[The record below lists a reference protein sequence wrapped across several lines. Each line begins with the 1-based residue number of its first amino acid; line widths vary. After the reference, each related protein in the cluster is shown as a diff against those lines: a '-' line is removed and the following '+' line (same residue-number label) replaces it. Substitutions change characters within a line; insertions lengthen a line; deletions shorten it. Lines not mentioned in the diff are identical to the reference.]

1 MAREDERANRGE
13 RSVASRRPFGVVV
26 EAVTLRVRVSGFV
39 LGGGG
44 SCGLRNEGGGCTG
57 GPTVAVRPTTEVRR
71 RGGRVGL
78 NDRLA
83 KDRQQ
88 GLREG
93 SDKEG
98 RRWRVVDW
106 WW

>member
-44 SCGLRNEGGGCTG
+44 VMRT
-57 GPTVAVRPTTEVRR
+57 
-71 RGGRVGL
+71 
-78 NDRLA
+78 
-83 KDRQQ
+83 
-88 GLREG
+88 
-93 SDKEG
+93 
-98 RRWRVVDW
+98 
-106 WW
+106 